1 MKYKYI
7 VIAAAVLLPHSS
19 HALSAFSP
27 FLCCIGDSVGGTCS
41 RYECDI
47 NGKTH
52 IYTDCGSCPDSN
64 QTLVMQVSDKPCGM
78 ELDSSFGECVTNAII
93 NPDPISC
100 AIGEYGDGLLTCTA
114 CPTPGT
120 SAKGARKITDCYIA
134 NGTTGSDSTGSY
146 KYTSDCYYSN

>member
-19 HALSAFSP
+19 HALNTIRPFS
-27 FLCCIGDSVGGTCS
+27 CCIGNNFDGRCS
-41 RYECDI
+41 HYECVI
-47 NGKTH
+47 NGETH
-52 IYTDCGSCPDSN
+52 IYTNCGSCPDSN

-78 ELDSSFGECVTNAII
+78 ELDSSFGECVKNAII
-93 NPDPISC
+93 DPVPTSC
-100 AIGEYGDGLLTCTA
+100 AVGEYGDGLICTT

-120 SAKGARKITDCYIA
+120 STRGAKKITDCYIA